1 MRGNLDYFGDIHKM
15 KNSLRL
21 EFCIFSCSITF
32 SAPNV
37 KLPKLNFSV
46 FGLYLFNRSYLEQGN
61 YIFTFSKHF
70 CVSNCGVNLISTRK
84 QSLATCKQ
92 ITVKSS
98 FFNHNSHQECNSKF
112 KFSFPSLIAHLCKR
126 RTYL

>member
-1 MRGNLDYFGDIHKM
+1 MYEDTDDKAICVEEQTLPCVNSFYHFKTLVIDTIRLDDAY
-15 KNSLRL
+15 
-21 EFCIFSCSITF
+21 

-112 KFSFPSLIAHLCKR
+112 KFML
-126 RTYL
+126 